1 MRLSAACLATA
12 LFVGFQSPMPAAA
25 DVASVC
31 TGSGPGAA
39 VVAACTALI
48 ATGKLDKDS
57 TVVAYVSR
65 ANAYEGL
72 GQHQKAVD
80 DYTQAIAIKPSADL
94 YFYRAYANEQ
104 LGQDT
109 PSIADYSQAIVL
121 KPDYLQAITRRGYAY
136 LRGHDYPH
144 AAADF
149 NAALAL
155 NASAPMAM
163 NGRGLAYQG
172 TGKYDLAIADF
183 GTIIAAGP
191 DIDAY
196 RNRANTE
203 FYAGHFADAALDFGH
218 VAALKT
224 SDPTPVILQHIARLR
239 GGQSDPDFAAAT
251 ASFDQ
256 HAWPAAVI
264 ALFAG
269 SGTTSAVYAQAPGA
283 QQCAAQ
289 FYVGE
294 WHAVQKQ
301 FGTGVINFTQA
312 SQLCSYGTFEYQ
324 ASLSEMQR

>member
-1 MRLSAACLATA
+1 MRLIAACLAIA
-12 LFVGFQSPMPAAA
+12 LFVGLQSPMPAAA
-25 DVASVC
+25 DIASVC
-31 TGSGPGAA
+31 TGSGAGTA

-48 ATGKLDKDS
+48 ASGKLDKDS

-65 ANAYEGL
+65 ANAYEAL

-104 LGQDT
+104 LGQDA
-109 PSIADYSQAIVL
+109 PSIADYSQAILL
-121 KPDYLQAITRRGYAY
+121 KPDYLLALTRRGYAY

-155 NASAPMAM
+155 NPSAPLAV

-172 TGKYDLAIADF
+172 AGKYDLAIADF

-203 FYAGHFADAALDFGH
+203 FYLGHVSDAALDFGH

-224 SDPTPVILQHIARLR
+224 SDPIPVILQHIARLR
-239 GGQSDPDFAAAT
+239 AGQSDPDFATAT

-256 HAWPAAVI
+256 TAWPAAVI
-264 ALFAG
+264 ALFLG
-269 SGTTSAVYAQAPGA
+269 KGTEPAVFAQANGA
-283 QQCAAQ
+283 QQCQAQ
-289 FYVGE
+289 FMIGE
-294 WHAVQKQ
+294 WYATQKQ